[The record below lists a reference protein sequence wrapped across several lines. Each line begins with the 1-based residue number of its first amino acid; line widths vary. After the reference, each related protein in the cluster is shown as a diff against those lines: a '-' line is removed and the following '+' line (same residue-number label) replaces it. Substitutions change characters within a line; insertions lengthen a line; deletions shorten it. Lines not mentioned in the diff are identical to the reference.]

1 VINRDWVQ
9 PWERIPTPLS
19 WQAKLAL
26 SFLVGVVIYLL
37 MQDSQA
43 ATVSTQS
50 KEPWSLS
57 QCDKVLMRADA
68 VFNVSLWN
76 KGGWPLW
83 KVTCWRKDGTQK

>member
-1 VINRDWVQ
+1 MMNDYLNPWDRVQ
-9 PWERIPTPLS
+9 APLS

-37 MQDSQA
+37 MQDVQA

-57 QCDKVLMRADA
+57 QCDKIMGKRAKS
-68 VFNVSLWN
+68 VVNISIWN
-76 KGGWPLW
+76 PTGYPLW
-83 KVTCWRKDGTQK
+83 HVFCGY

>member
-1 VINRDWVQ
+1 MINRDWVQ
-9 PWERIPTPLS
+9 PWERVSYPLS

-37 MQDSQA
+37 MQDVQA

-57 QCDKVLMRADA
+57 QCDKVMNMRADA

-83 KVTCWRKDGTQK
+83 KVTCVTKERK

>member
-1 VINRDWVQ
+1 MRNDYLN
-9 PWERIPTPLS
+9 PWDRVKAPLS

-26 SFLVGVVIYLL
+26 SFLVGVIIYLL

-57 QCDKVLMRADA
+57 QCDKVMNMRADA
-68 VFNVSLWN
+68 VMNISLWN
-76 KGGWPLW
+76 HTGYPLW
-83 KVTCWRKDGTQK
+83 KVTCWRKG